1 MNTIQPIARAPFADD
16 LPSQPAAPRG
26 WHGPAE
32 SIAFDG
38 AGMRAVLRALDLP
51 VYAVQTADGRTGLTN
66 QGQEAAGGNGGL
78 VLLASAPALPSSRLG
93 DPGFKRDYG
102 LRYALYGGAM
112 ANAIASVE
120 MVAEL
125 GNGGMLGSFGAAGL
139 SPARLEDAIVRV
151 QDALPDGPYAFN
163 LIHNPYDPAMEQQAV
178 SLYLR
183 YGVTLIEASAFLDL
197 TPSLVRYRLAGLHQN
212 PDGDV
217 IIGNRIIAKLSR
229 KEVATRFLQP
239 APADMVQQ
247 LVAEGR
253 ITPLQAQLAQRV
265 PLADDITVE
274 ADSGGHTD
282 NRPLTG
288 LVPSMI
294 ALRDEMQARH
304 GFAAPVRVGAAGGIS
319 TPASAL
325 AALMMG
331 AAYVVTGS
339 VNQACVEAGASEHT
353 RALLARAS
361 MADVTMAPSADMFEM
376 GVRVQV
382 LKLGSMF
389 ALRAARLYEL
399 YTRYNAIEDIPTAER
414 EHLEKQVF
422 QRSLDSVWEETRAF
436 FTQRDPSQLVRA
448 EKDAHHKMA
457 LVFRWYLGLSSRWS
471 NSGEKGRELDY
482 QIWCG
487 PSMGS
492 FNDWARGTYLA
503 DPANRRVLDVN
514 RHILDGC
521 AYQYRTQ
528 ALKMSGVHLPPALEF
543 YRPEKPV
550 LIA

>member
-1 MNTIQPIARAPFADD
+1 MNITQTITRDSLADD
-16 LPSQPAAPRG
+16 LNDQPTPRA
-26 WHGPAE
+26 WYGPAE
-32 SIAFDG
+32 LIAFDE
-38 AGMRAVLRALDLP
+38 AGKRAVLRALDLP
-51 VYAVQTADGRTGLTN
+51 VYAVQTVDGRTGLTN
-66 QGQEAAGGNGGL
+66 HGQEMAGGNSGTL
-78 VLLASAPALPSSRLG
+78 LLASAPALPASRLG
-93 DPGFKRDYG
+93 DPKFKHAYG

-151 QDALPDGPYAFN
+151 QEALPDGPYAFN

-183 YGVTLIEASAFLDL
+183 YGVTLVEASAFLDL
-197 TPSLVRYRLAGLHQN
+197 TPSLVRYRLAGLRQSPN
-212 PDGDV
+212 GEV
-217 IIGNRIIAKLSR
+217 ITGNRIIAKLSR

-239 APADMVQQ
+239 APADLVQQ
-247 LVAEGR
+247 LLDEGR

-288 LVPSMI
+288 LVPSLI

-304 GFAAPVRVGAAGGIS
+304 GFATPVRVGAAGGIS
-319 TPASAL
+319 TPGSAL

-382 LKLGSMF
+382 LKLGTMF
-389 ALRAARLYEL
+389 ALRSARLYDL
-399 YTRYNAIEDIPTAER
+399 YTRYNAIEDIPTTER

-436 FTQRDPSQLVRA
+436 FTQRDPSQLTRA
-448 EKDAHHKMA
+448 EQDPHHKMA

-492 FNDWARGTYLA
+492 FNDWTRGTYLA

-528 ALKMSGVHLPPALEF
+528 ALKLSGVNLPPALEF

-550 LIA
+550 VA

>member
-1 MNTIQPIARAPFADD
+1 MNITQTITRDSIADD
-16 LPSQPAAPRG
+16 LNDQPTPRA
-26 WHGPAE
+26 WYGPAE
-32 SIAFDG
+32 SIAFDE
-38 AGMRAVLRALDLP
+38 AGKRAVLRALDLP
-51 VYAVQTADGRTGLTN
+51 VYAVQTVDGRTGLTN
-66 QGQEAAGGNGGL
+66 HGQEMAGGNSGTL
-78 VLLASAPALPSSRLG
+78 LLASAPALPASRLG
-93 DPGFKRDYG
+93 DPMFKRAYG

-139 SPARLEDAIVRV
+139 SPAWLEDAIVRV
-151 QDALPDGPYAFN
+151 QEALPDGPYAFN

-183 YGVTLIEASAFLDL
+183 YGVTLVEASAFLDL
-197 TPSLVRYRLAGLHQN
+197 TPSLVRYRLAGLRQS
-212 PDGDV
+212 PEGEV
-217 IIGNRIIAKLSR
+217 ITGNRIIAKLSR

-247 LVAEGR
+247 LLDEGR

-288 LVPSMI
+288 LVPSLI

-304 GFAAPVRVGAAGGIS
+304 GFATPVRVGAAGGIS
-319 TPASAL
+319 TPGSAL

-382 LKLGSMF
+382 LKLGTMF
-389 ALRAARLYEL
+389 ALRSARLYDL
-399 YTRYNAIEDIPTAER
+399 YTRYNAIEDIPTTER

-436 FTQRDPSQLVRA
+436 FTQRDPSQLTRA
-448 EKDAHHKMA
+448 EQDPHHKMA

-492 FNDWARGTYLA
+492 FNDWTRGTYLA
-503 DPANRRVLDVN
+503 DPANRRVLDIN

-528 ALKMSGVHLPPALEF
+528 ALKLSGVNLPPALEF

-550 LIA
+550 VA

>member
-1 MNTIQPIARAPFADD
+1 MNITQTITRDSIADD
-16 LPSQPAAPRG
+16 LNDQPTPRA
-26 WHGPAE
+26 WYGPAE
-32 SIAFDG
+32 SIAFDE
-38 AGMRAVLRALDLP
+38 AGKRAVLRALDLP
-51 VYAVQTADGRTGLTN
+51 VYAVQTVDGRTGLTN
-66 QGQEAAGGNGGL
+66 HGQEMAGGNSGTL
-78 VLLASAPALPSSRLG
+78 LLASAPALPASRLG
-93 DPGFKRDYG
+93 DTKFKHAYG
-102 LRYALYGGAM
+102 LRFALYGGAM

-151 QDALPDGPYAFN
+151 QEALPDGPYAFN

-183 YGVTLIEASAFLDL
+183 YGVTLVEASAFLDL
-197 TPSLVRYRLAGLHQN
+197 TPSLVRYRLAGLRQS
-212 PDGDV
+212 PEGEV
-217 IIGNRIIAKLSR
+217 ITGNRIIAKLSR

-247 LVAEGR
+247 LLDEGR

-288 LVPSMI
+288 LVPSLI

-304 GFAAPVRVGAAGGIS
+304 GFATPVRVGAAGGIS
-319 TPASAL
+319 TPGSAL

-382 LKLGSMF
+382 LKLGTMF
-389 ALRAARLYEL
+389 ALRSARLYDL
-399 YTRYNAIEDIPTAER
+399 YTRYNAIEDIPTTER

-436 FTQRDPSQLVRA
+436 FTQRDPSQLTRA
-448 EKDAHHKMA
+448 EQDPHHKMA

-492 FNDWARGTYLA
+492 FNDWTRGTYLA

-528 ALKMSGVHLPPALEF
+528 ALKLSGVNLPPALEF

-550 LIA
+550 VA

>member
-1 MNTIQPIARAPFADD
+1 MNIIQPINRAPFADD
-16 LPSQPAAPRG
+16 LQRHPPSPRM
-26 WHGPAE
+26 WQGPAE
-32 SIAFDG
+32 SIAFNE
-38 AGMRAVLRALDLP
+38 AGMRDVLRALDLP
-51 VYAVQTADGRTGLTN
+51 VYAVQTADGRAGLTN
-66 QGQEAAGGNGGL
+66 YGQEAAGGNGGTL
-78 VLLASAPALPSSRLG
+78 LLAAAPALPANQLG

-112 ANAIASVE
+112 ANAIASVQ
-120 MVAEL
+120 MVTAL
-125 GNGGMLGSFGAAGL
+125 GIGGMLGSFGAAGL
-139 SPARLEDAIVRV
+139 SPARLEDAIVRI
-151 QDALPDGPYAFN
+151 QEALPEGPYAFN

-197 TPSLVRYRLAGLHQN
+197 TPSLVRYRLAGLRQSPN
-212 PDGDV
+212 GEV

-239 APADMVQQ
+239 APADLVQQ
-247 LVAEGR
+247 LLDEGR

-304 GFAAPVRVGAAGGIS
+304 QFDTPARVGAAGGIS

-382 LKLGSMF
+382 LKLGTMF
-389 ALRAARLYEL
+389 PLRAARLYEL

-422 QRSLDSVWEETRAF
+422 QRSLESVWEETRAF
-436 FTQRDPSQLVRA
+436 FTQRDPSQLARA
-448 EKDAHHKMA
+448 EQDAHHKMA

-492 FNDWARGTYLA
+492 FNDWTRGTYLA

-514 RHILDGC
+514 QHILNGC

-528 ALKMSGVHLPPALEF
+528 ALKMSGVSLPPALEF

-550 LIA
+550 L

>member
-1 MNTIQPIARAPFADD
+1 MNITQTITRDSIADD
-16 LPSQPAAPRG
+16 LNDQPTPRA
-26 WHGPAE
+26 WYGPAE
-32 SIAFDG
+32 SIAFDE
-38 AGMRAVLRALDLP
+38 AGKRAVLRALDLP
-51 VYAVQTADGRTGLTN
+51 VYAVQTVDGRTGLTN
-66 QGQEAAGGNGGL
+66 HGQEMAGGNSGTL
-78 VLLASAPALPSSRLG
+78 LLASAPALPASRLG
-93 DPGFKRDYG
+93 DTKFKHAYG
-102 LRYALYGGAM
+102 LRFALYGGAM

-151 QDALPDGPYAFN
+151 QEALPDGPYAFN

-183 YGVTLIEASAFLDL
+183 YGVTLVEASAFLDL
-197 TPSLVRYRLAGLHQN
+197 TPSLVRYRLAGLRQS
-212 PDGDV
+212 PEGEV
-217 IIGNRIIAKLSR
+217 ITGNRIIAKLSR

-247 LVAEGR
+247 LLDEGR

-288 LVPSMI
+288 LVPSLI

-304 GFAAPVRVGAAGGIS
+304 GFATPVRVGAAGGIS
-319 TPASAL
+319 TPGSAL

-382 LKLGSMF
+382 LKLGTMF
-389 ALRAARLYEL
+389 ALRSARLYDL
-399 YTRYNAIEDIPTAER
+399 YTRYNAIEDIPTTER

-436 FTQRDPSQLVRA
+436 FTQRDPSQLTRA
-448 EKDAHHKMA
+448 EQDPHHKMA

-492 FNDWARGTYLA
+492 FNDWTRGTYLA
-503 DPANRRVLDVN
+503 DPANRRVLDIN

-528 ALKMSGVHLPPALEF
+528 ALKLSGVNLPPALEF

-550 LIA
+550 VA